1 MNPGHASMAI
11 NFNIAAPFSINASQ
25 HPNRLALWAD
35 GREFTYGEMLTLVRR
50 TAGWLGHRTAGGPRY
65 VGILATRSWQA
76 CVGILGAAWAGA
88 TYMPL
93 NMSQPP
99 EALAQL
105 LKRNKLDALITDPA
119 GARKLT
125 PEVLQ
130 VAPEKILVPSDVN
143 VDSSGDRTVS
153 TFETLPEGEP
163 FEPAT
168 VRSNDLA
175 YVEFTSGS
183 TGIPKGVMIPNGGVA
198 HFLDYMRRRYQFTC
212 EDRVAETAD
221 TSFDI
226 SVFDM
231 FITWSTGASLHVV
244 PKTQAIAP
252 AKFIRDRRITVWFS
266 VPSVATAMS
275 RMGML
280 TPGAFP
286 SLRVSLFSGE
296 PLPVKAAI
304 AWRDAAPSSVVD
316 NLYGPTEATV
326 VCLYERVS
334 DEVNITQGRDIVAI
348 GRPFDGA
355 DAAVWDEND
364 NLVSPGVPGELVIC
378 GPQLALGYLGD
389 AEKTAAR
396 FVEKNGKR
404 WYRTGDIAFE
414 EESGIF
420 HHLGR
425 MDHQVKVLG
434 HRVELEE
441 IETHLRRVYR
451 TDSVA
456 AVAWPVEFGAAT
468 GIVGFVSSPSAAV
481 PSDTNDEL
489 RKRMPHY
496 MVPRAVHVL
505 DALPTNTSG
514 KVDRKALARMLE
526 QGKL

>member
-1 MNPGHASMAI
+1 
-11 NFNIAAPFSINASQ
+11 
-25 HPNRLALWAD
+25 
-35 GREFTYGEMLTLVRR
+35 MLTVVRR
-50 TAGWLGHRTAGGPRY
+50 TANWLGSNERSGPRY

-76 CVGILGAAWAGA
+76 CAGILGAAWAGA

-99 EALAQL
+99 DALIQL
-105 LKRNKLDALITDPA
+105 LRQIKLDALITDQA

-130 VAPEKILVPSDVN
+130 AAPKKILVPSEAHPEMP
-143 VDSSGDRTVS
+143 GGHTLQ
-153 TFETLPEGEP
+153 TFETLPDGAP
-163 FEPAT
+163 FDPIS
-168 VRSNDLA
+168 VRSDDLA

-183 TGIPKGVMIPNGGVA
+183 TGTPKGVMIPNGGVA
-198 HFLDYMRRRYQFTC
+198 HFLDFMQRRYHFTL

-231 FITWSTGASLHVV
+231 FVTWSTGASLHVV

-252 AKFIRDRRITVWFS
+252 AKFIRDRKITVWFS

-275 RMGML
+275 RMSML
-280 TPGAFP
+280 APGAFP

-304 AWRDAAPSSVVD
+304 AWQEAAPNSVVD

-326 VCLYERVS
+326 VCLYERVGE
-334 DEVNITQGRDIVAI
+334 DVNVTEGRDIVAI

-355 DAAVWDEND
+355 DAAVWDESGNT
-364 NLVSPGVPGELVIC
+364 VPSGTAGELAIC
-378 GPQLALGYLGD
+378 GPQLALGYLD
-389 AEKTAAR
+389 DPEKTAAR
-396 FVEKNGKR
+396 FVENSGKR
-404 WYRTGDIAFE
+404 WYRTGDIAYQD
-414 EESGIF
+414 ESGLF

-456 AVAWPVEFGAAT
+456 AVAWPIEFGAAT
-468 GIVGFVSSPSAAV
+468 GIVGFVSSPRAAATG
-481 PSDTNDEL
+481 SNDEL

-496 MVPRAVHVL
+496 MVPRTVHIL

-514 KVDRKALARMLE
+514 KVDRKALTRMLE
-526 QGKL
+526 QGAL

>member
-1 MNPGHASMAI
+1 MAT
-11 NFNIAAPFSINASQ
+11 NFNIALPFHVSASQ
-25 HPNRLALWAD
+25 HPERLALWAD
-35 GREFTYGEMLTLVRR
+35 GRDFTYGEMLTLVRR
-50 TAGWLGHRTAGGPRY
+50 TASWLGRSAHIGPRY
-65 VGILATRSWQA
+65 VGILATRSWPA
-76 CVGILGAAWAGA
+76 CVGVLGAAWAGA

-99 EALAQL
+99 EALVHL
-105 LKRNKLDALITDPA
+105 LRQHKLDALITDQA
-119 GARKLT
+119 GARKLS

-130 VAPEKILVPSDVN
+130 VAPEKILVPRDTHLEMPN
-143 VDSSGDRTVS
+143 ERALQ
-153 TFETLPEGEP
+153 TFETLPEATP
-163 FEPAT
+163 FEP
-168 VRSNDLA
+168 VPVGSNDLA

-183 TGIPKGVMIPNGGVA
+183 TGTPKGVMIPNGGVA
-198 HFLDYMRRRYQFTC
+198 HFLDFMRRRYQFTC

-231 FITWSTGASLHVV
+231 FITWSLGASLHVV

-252 AKFIRDRRITVWFS
+252 AKFIRDRKITVWFS

-280 TPGAFP
+280 APGAFP

-304 AWRDAAPSSVVD
+304 AWRDAAPNSVVD

-326 VCLYERVS
+326 VCLYERVGE
-334 DEVNITQGRDIVAI
+334 EVNVTEGRDIVAI

-355 DAAVWDEND
+355 DAAVWDEGGN
-364 NLVSPGVPGELVIC
+364 VVAAGITGELMIC

-396 FVEKNGKR
+396 FVEKDGKR
-404 WYRTGDIAFE
+404 WYRTGDIAYQD
-414 EESGIF
+414 ESGLF

-456 AVAWPVEFGAAT
+456 AVAWPIEFGAAT
-468 GIVGFVSSPSAAV
+468 GIVGFVSSPRTAA
-481 PSDTNDEL
+481 PADANDEL

-496 MVPRAVHVL
+496 MVPRAIHVL
-505 DALPTNTSG
+505 DSLPTNTSG

-526 QGKL
+526 QGNL